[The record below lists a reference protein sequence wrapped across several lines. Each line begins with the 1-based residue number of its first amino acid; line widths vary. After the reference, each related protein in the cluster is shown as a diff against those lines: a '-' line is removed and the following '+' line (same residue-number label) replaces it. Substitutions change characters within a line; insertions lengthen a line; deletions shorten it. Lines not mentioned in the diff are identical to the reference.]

1 MNKKLL
7 VTSSITIGL
16 LISGCSTGANYSIDI
31 LNNSENITTAKD
43 DEILPPLIVTP
54 KPKLEKKNYV

>member
-7 VTSSITIGL
+7 VISSITIGL
-16 LISGCSTGANYSIDI
+16 LMSGCSTGANYSRDTI
-31 LNNSENITTAKD
+31 NNSENITTAKD

-54 KPKLEKKNYV
+54 KPKLEKENHV